1 MHFLKN
7 DLVMNH
13 GNTYF
18 HLPLYLPVTITVKQ
32 EVMNLIGWREIER
45 VGVMRK
51 RNRKGK
57 HPGPINEFVKM
68 LIYEIAG
75 TIHIL
80 YLHTLHTLHYVMYY
94 IHTLHY

>member
-18 HLPLYLPVTITVKQ
+18 HLPLYLPLTIIVKQ

-57 HPGPINEFVKM
+57 HPGPINEFVKT

-80 YLHTLHTLHYVMYY
+80 FLHIHY
-94 IHTLHY
+94 IIEFSI